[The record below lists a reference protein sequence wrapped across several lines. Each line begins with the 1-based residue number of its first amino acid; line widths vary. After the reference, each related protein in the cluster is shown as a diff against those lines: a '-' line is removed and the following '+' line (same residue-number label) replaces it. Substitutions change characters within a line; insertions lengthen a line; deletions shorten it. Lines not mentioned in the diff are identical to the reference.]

1 MKDNQIPG
9 EIFSN
14 VFTSEE
20 DFENGYKNSIFY
32 VDKDYYEEYRK
43 HIAAMQHIAGIAKS
57 YILKNWKKVTDWSG
71 LDVTFIHGPTGEE
84 TEYFNY
90 VPHTPGKKG
99 SSKYFDKMLSKMD
112 ERNKLRHNPITE
124 FNEVILDP
132 SDGDFSITVNGD
144 QEHWWIQDEA
154 VIIIADYIEKFLK
167 NEYEKNN
174 SKIK

>member
-9 EIFSN
+9 EIFSP
-14 VFTSEE
+14 VFMSEE
-20 DFENGYKNSIFY
+20 EFENGYKNSIFY
-32 VDKDYYEEYRK
+32 VEKDYYKEYSK
-43 HIAAMQHIAGIAKS
+43 HIAAMQHIANVAKS

-71 LDVTFIHGPTGEE
+71 LNVTLIHGSTGKE

-90 VPHTPGKKG
+90 VPHKPSQKG
-99 SSKYFDKMLSKMD
+99 SSKTWDKIMSSID
-112 ERNKLRHNPITE
+112 ESDKLRHNPITE

-132 SDGDFSITVNGD
+132 TDGDFSITVNKD

-154 VIIIADYIEKFLK
+154 VIIIADYIENFLK

-174 SKIK
+174 S